1 VIRIY
6 EWVTSLIAIDQE
18 LYELKLSLDLNEKE
32 LYRWQNYSN
41 EDGDLAK
48 HQTFLTA
55 LQKQARLKEVIES
68 LATREEKLK
77 KQRQDIIDTIEKFQ
91 GLDQRILKMK
101 YVDGM
106 KLESIAEETGYTY
119 QYIRSRHA
127 YIMKMIRFSKN
138 V

>member
-1 VIRIY
+1 MIRIY

-18 LYELKLSLDLNEKE
+18 LFEIRLSLDLNENE

-68 LATREEKLK
+68 LATREEQLK

-119 QYIRSRHA
+119 QYIKNKHA
-127 YIMKMIRFSKN
+127 
-138 V
+138 

>member
-1 VIRIY
+1 MIRIY

-18 LYELKLSLDLNEKE
+18 LFEIRLSLDLNENE

-68 LATREEKLK
+68 LATREEQLK

-106 KLESIAEETGYTY
+106 KLEAIAKETGYTY
-119 QYIRSRHA
+119 QYIKNKHA
-127 YIMKMIRFSKN
+127 ELMRIIRFSKK

>member
-1 VIRIY
+1 MIRIY

-32 LYRWQNYSN
+32 LHRWQNYSN

-127 YIMKMIRFSKN
+127 DIMKMIRFSKN

>member
-1 VIRIY
+1 MIRIY

-18 LYELKLSLDLNEKE
+18 LFEIRLSLDLNENE

-68 LATREEKLK
+68 LATREEQLK

-101 YVDGM
+101 YIDGM

-119 QYIRSRHA
+119 QYIKNKHA
-127 YIMKMIRFSKN
+127 ELMRIIRFSKK

>member
-18 LYELKLSLDLNEKE
+18 LFEIRLSLDLNENE

-68 LATREEKLK
+68 LATREEQLK

-127 YIMKMIRFSKN
+127 DIMKMIRFSKN

>member
-1 VIRIY
+1 MIRIY

-18 LYELKLSLDLNEKE
+18 LFEIRLSLDLNENE

-68 LATREEKLK
+68 LATREEELK

-119 QYIRSRHA
+119 QYIKNKHA
-127 YIMKMIRFSKN
+127 ELMRIIRFSKK

>member
-1 VIRIY
+1 MIRIY
-6 EWVTSLIAIDQE
+6 EWVTTLMAIDQE
-18 LYELKLSLDLNEKE
+18 LYELQLALDLNETE
-32 LYRWQNYSN
+32 LHRWQNYSN
-41 EDGDLAK
+41 NDGDLAK
-48 HQTFLTA
+48 HHTFLTA

-68 LATREEKLK
+68 LGTREEELR

-101 YVDGM
+101 YVEGM
-106 KLESIAEETGYTY
+106 TLESVAEETGYTY

-127 YIMKMIRFSKN
+127 DIMKMIRFSKN

>member
-1 VIRIY
+1 MIRIY
-6 EWVTSLIAIDQE
+6 EWVTTLIAIDQE
-18 LYELKLSLDLNEKE
+18 LYELQLALDLNEKE
-32 LYRWQNYSN
+32 LHRWQNYSN
-41 EDGDLAK
+41 NDGDLAK

-68 LATREEKLK
+68 LAIREEELK

-101 YVDGM
+101 YVEGLT
-106 KLESIAEETGYTY
+106 LESVAEETGYTY

-127 YIMKMIRFSKN
+127 DIMKMIRFSKN

>member
-1 VIRIY
+1 M
-6 EWVTSLIAIDQE
+6 AIDQE
-18 LYELKLSLDLNEKE
+18 LFEIRLSLDLNENE

-68 LATREEKLK
+68 LATREEQLK

-119 QYIRSRHA
+119 QYIKNKHA
-127 YIMKMIRFSKN
+127 ELMRIIRFSKK

>member
-1 VIRIY
+1 MIRIY

-18 LYELKLSLDLNEKE
+18 LFEIRLSLDLNENE
-32 LYRWQNYSN
+32 LYRWKNYSN

-55 LQKQARLKEVIES
+55 LQKQVRLKEVIES
-68 LATREEKLK
+68 LATREEQLK

-106 KLESIAEETGYTY
+106 KLESIAEKTGYTY

-127 YIMKMIRFSKN
+127 DIMKMIRFSKN

>member
-18 LYELKLSLDLNEKE
+18 LFEIRLSLDLNENE

-68 LATREEKLK
+68 LATREEQLK

-119 QYIRSRHA
+119 QYIKNKHA
-127 YIMKMIRFSKN
+127 ELMRIIRFSKK

>member
-1 VIRIY
+1 MIRIY
-6 EWVTSLIAIDQE
+6 EWVTTLMAIDQE
-18 LYELKLSLDLNEKE
+18 LYELQLALDLNEKE
-32 LYRWQNYSN
+32 LHRWQNYSSN
-41 EDGDLAK
+41 DGDLAK
-48 HQTFLTA
+48 QHTFLTA

-68 LATREEKLK
+68 LGTREEELR

-101 YVDGM
+101 YVEGM
-106 KLESIAEETGYTY
+106 TLESVAEETGYTY

-127 YIMKMIRFSKN
+127 DIMKMIRFSKN

>member
-1 VIRIY
+1 MIRIY

-18 LYELKLSLDLNEKE
+18 LFEIRLSLDLNEKE

-48 HQTFLTA
+48 HQTFLTS

-68 LATREEKLK
+68 LATREEQLK

-106 KLESIAEETGYTY
+106 KLEAIAKETGYTY
-119 QYIRSRHA
+119 QYIKNKHA
-127 YIMKMIRFSKN
+127 ELMRIIRFSKK

>member
-1 VIRIY
+1 MIRIY

-18 LYELKLSLDLNEKE
+18 LFEIRLSLDLNENE

-68 LATREEKLK
+68 LATREEQLK

-106 KLESIAEETGYTY
+106 TLEAIAAETGYTY
-119 QYIRSRHA
+119 QYIKNKHA
-127 YIMKMIRFSKN
+127 ELMRIIRFSKK

>member
-1 VIRIY
+1 MIRIY
-6 EWVTSLIAIDQE
+6 EWVTTLMAIDQE
-18 LYELKLSLDLNEKE
+18 LYELQLALDLNEKE
-32 LYRWQNYSN
+32 LHRWQNYSN
-41 EDGDLAK
+41 NDGDLAK

-68 LATREEKLK
+68 LATREEQLK
-77 KQRQDIIDTIEKFQ
+77 QQRQDIIDTIEKFQ

-101 YVDGM
+101 YVEGM

-119 QYIRSRHA
+119 QYIKNKHA
-127 YIMKMIRFSKN
+127 ELMRIIKFNKK

>member
-1 VIRIY
+1 MIRIY

-18 LYELKLSLDLNEKE
+18 LYELRLSLDLNEKE
-32 LYRWQNYSN
+32 LYRWKNYSN

-119 QYIRSRHA
+119 QYIKNKHA
-127 YIMKMIRFSKN
+127 ELMRIIRFSKK

>member
-1 VIRIY
+1 MIRIY

-18 LYELKLSLDLNEKE
+18 LFEIRLSLDLNENE
-32 LYRWQNYSN
+32 LYRWKNYSN

-68 LATREEKLK
+68 LATREEQLK

-101 YVDGM
+101 YVNGM

-127 YIMKMIRFSKN
+127 DIMKMIRFSKN

>member
-1 VIRIY
+1 MIRIY
-6 EWVTSLIAIDQE
+6 EWVTTLMAIDQE
-18 LYELKLSLDLNEKE
+18 LYELQLALDLNEKE
-32 LYRWQNYSN
+32 LHRWQNYSN
-41 EDGDLAK
+41 NDGDLAK
-48 HQTFLTA
+48 HHTFLTA

-68 LATREEKLK
+68 LGTREEELR

-101 YVDGM
+101 YVEGM
-106 KLESIAEETGYTY
+106 TLESVAEETGYTY

-127 YIMKMIRFSKN
+127 DIMKMIRFSKN

>member
-1 VIRIY
+1 MIRIY
-6 EWVTSLIAIDQE
+6 EWVTTLMAIDQE
-18 LYELKLSLDLNEKE
+18 LYELQLALDLNETE
-32 LYRWQNYSN
+32 LHRWQNYSN
-41 EDGDLAK
+41 NDGDLAK
-48 HQTFLTA
+48 HHTFLTA

-68 LATREEKLK
+68 LTTREEELK

-101 YVDGM
+101 YVEGM
-106 KLESIAEETGYTY
+106 TLESVAEETGYTY

-127 YIMKMIRFSKN
+127 DIMKMIRFSKN

>member
-1 VIRIY
+1 MIRIY

-18 LYELKLSLDLNEKE
+18 LFEIRLSLDLNEKE
-32 LYRWQNYSN
+32 LNRWQNYSN

-68 LATREEKLK
+68 LATREEQLK

-101 YVDGM
+101 YIDGM
-106 KLESIAEETGYTY
+106 KLEAIAEETGYTY
-119 QYIRSRHA
+119 QYIKNKHA
-127 YIMKMIRFSKN
+127 ELMRIIRFSKK

>member
-1 VIRIY
+1 MIRIY

-18 LYELKLSLDLNEKE
+18 LFEIRLSLDLNEKE

-55 LQKQARLKEVIES
+55 LQKQARLKEVIEL
-68 LATREEKLK
+68 LATREEQLK

-119 QYIRSRHA
+119 QYIKNKHA
-127 YIMKMIRFSKN
+127 ELMRIIRFSKK

>member
-1 VIRIY
+1 MIRIY
-6 EWVTSLIAIDQE
+6 EWVTTLIAIDQE
-18 LYELKLSLDLNEKE
+18 LYELQLALDLNEKE
-32 LYRWQNYSN
+32 LHRWQNYSN
-41 EDGDLAK
+41 NDGDLAK
-48 HQTFLTA
+48 HHTFLTA

-68 LATREEKLK
+68 LGTREEELR

-106 KLESIAEETGYTY
+106 KLESIAKETGYTY
-119 QYIRSRHA
+119 QYIKNKHA
-127 YIMKMIRFSKN
+127 ELMRIIRFSKK

>member
-18 LYELKLSLDLNEKE
+18 LFEIRLSLDLNENE
-32 LYRWQNYSN
+32 LHRWQNYSN

-68 LATREEKLK
+68 LATREEQLK

-119 QYIRSRHA
+119 QYIKNKHA
-127 YIMKMIRFSKN
+127 ELMRIIRFSKK

>member
-1 VIRIY
+1 MIRIY
-6 EWVTSLIAIDQE
+6 EWVTTLMAIDQE
-18 LYELKLSLDLNEKE
+18 LYELQIALDLNEKE
-32 LYRWQNYSN
+32 LHRWQNYSN
-41 EDGDLAK
+41 NDGDLAK

-68 LATREEKLK
+68 LATREEQLK
-77 KQRQDIIDTIEKFQ
+77 QQRQDIIDTIEKFQ

-101 YVDGM
+101 YVEGM

-127 YIMKMIRFSKN
+127 DIMKMIRFSKN

>member
-1 VIRIY
+1 M
-6 EWVTSLIAIDQE
+6 AIDQE
-18 LYELKLSLDLNEKE
+18 LYELQLALDLNEAE
-32 LYRWQNYSN
+32 LHRWQNYSN
-41 EDGDLAK
+41 NDGDLAK

-68 LATREEKLK
+68 LATREEELK
-77 KQRQDIIDTIEKFQ
+77 KQRQDILDTIEKFQ

-101 YVDGM
+101 YVEGM
-106 KLESIAEETGYTY
+106 TLESVAEETGYTY

-127 YIMKMIRFSKN
+127 DIMKMIRFSKN

>member
-1 VIRIY
+1 MIRIY

-18 LYELKLSLDLNEKE
+18 LFEIRLSLDLNEKE
-32 LYRWQNYSN
+32 LNRWQNYSN

-68 LATREEKLK
+68 LARREEQLK

-119 QYIRSRHA
+119 QYIKNKHA
-127 YIMKMIRFSKN
+127 ELMRIIRFSKK

>member
-1 VIRIY
+1 MIRIY

-18 LYELKLSLDLNEKE
+18 LFEIRLSLDLNEKE
-32 LYRWQNYSN
+32 LNRWQNYSN

-68 LATREEKLK
+68 LATREEQLK
-77 KQRQDIIDTIEKFQ
+77 KQRQ
-91 GLDQRILKMK
+91 
-101 YVDGM
+101 
-106 KLESIAEETGYTY
+106 ETGYTY
-119 QYIRSRHA
+119 QYIKNKHA
-127 YIMKMIRFSKN
+127 ELMRIIRFSKK

>member
-1 VIRIY
+1 MIRIY

-18 LYELKLSLDLNEKE
+18 LFEIRLSLDLNEKE
-32 LYRWQNYSN
+32 LNRWQNYSN

-68 LATREEKLK
+68 LATRDEQLK

-101 YVDGM
+101 YIDGM
-106 KLESIAEETGYTY
+106 KLEAIAEETGYTY
-119 QYIRSRHA
+119 QYIKNKHA
-127 YIMKMIRFSKN
+127 ELMRIIRFSKK

>member
-1 VIRIY
+1 MIRIY

-18 LYELKLSLDLNEKE
+18 LFEIRLSLDLNENE
-32 LYRWQNYSN
+32 LYRWKNYSN
-41 EDGDLAK
+41 EDGDLAN

-68 LATREEKLK
+68 LATREEQLK

-119 QYIRSRHA
+119 QYIKNKHA
-127 YIMKMIRFSKN
+127 ELMRIIRFSKK

>member
-1 VIRIY
+1 MIRIY
-6 EWVTSLIAIDQE
+6 EWVTSLIAINQE
-18 LYELKLSLDLNEKE
+18 LYELRLSLDLNEKE

-68 LATREEKLK
+68 LATREEQLK

-119 QYIRSRHA
+119 QYIKNKHA
-127 YIMKMIRFSKN
+127 ELMRIIRFSKK

>member
-1 VIRIY
+1 MIRIY
-6 EWVTSLIAIDQE
+6 EWVTTLMAIDQE
-18 LYELKLSLDLNEKE
+18 LYELQLGLNLNEKE
-32 LYRWQNYSN
+32 LHRWQNYSN
-41 EDGDLAK
+41 NDGDLAK

-68 LATREEKLK
+68 LATREEELK

-101 YVDGM
+101 YVEGLT
-106 KLESIAEETGYTY
+106 LESVAEETGYTY

-127 YIMKMIRFSKN
+127 DIMKMIRFSKN